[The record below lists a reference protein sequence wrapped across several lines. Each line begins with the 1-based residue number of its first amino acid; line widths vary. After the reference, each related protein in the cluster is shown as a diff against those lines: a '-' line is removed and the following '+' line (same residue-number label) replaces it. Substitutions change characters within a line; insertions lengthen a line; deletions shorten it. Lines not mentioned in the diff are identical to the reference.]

1 MASTND
7 DVIMDAFQISQPPS
21 PVASQSVLGRRKR
34 DHPPVAGLSQA
45 GPSRSVPDQSSTTN
59 RTREIGPSPPKKSK
73 DGPTTLRTKAAIKAK
88 KGKQKRPNDWHLKKK
103 EVSKEAKATKVSHE
117 SLLFAS

>member
-7 DVIMDAFQISQPPS
+7 DVNMDASQISQP
-21 PVASQSVLGRRKR
+21 PVASQSVLRRKR
-34 DHPPVAGLSQA
+34 DPPVAGPSQA
-45 GPSRSVPDQSSTTN
+45 GPSGSVPSQSSTTDQ
-59 RTREIGPSPPKKSK
+59 TREIGPSPPKKSK

-103 EVSKEAKATKVSHE
+103 EVPKEAKATKVSHE

>member
-7 DVIMDAFQISQPPS
+7 DVIMDASQISQPT
-21 PVASQSVLGRRKR
+21 VASQSVLGRRKR
-34 DHPPVAGLSQA
+34 DPPLAGPSQA
-45 GPSRSVPDQSSTTN
+45 GPSHSVSGQSSTTD
-59 RTREIGPSPPKKSK
+59 RAREIGPSPPKKSK

-103 EVSKEAKATKVSHE
+103 EVPKEAKATKVSHE